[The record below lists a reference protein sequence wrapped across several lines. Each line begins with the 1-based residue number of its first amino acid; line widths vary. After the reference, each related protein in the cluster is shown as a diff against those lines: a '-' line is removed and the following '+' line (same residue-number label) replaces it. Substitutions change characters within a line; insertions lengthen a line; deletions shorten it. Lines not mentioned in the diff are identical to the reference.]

1 MVLEAQNKLQRIVA
15 LHEELAGVN
24 DLDILLEHILTRARQ
39 FMRADAG
46 SIYVR
51 DGEMLKFSYTQN
63 DTLRRRLP
71 PGKKLIYTTF
81 CIPINPASI
90 AGYVASTGRA
100 LNIPDAYALAPD
112 LPYHFN
118 REYDDL
124 SDYRTHSVLTVPL
137 RTSQGAI
144 VGVLQL
150 INALDDADRPMPFAG
165 EDEQTIGLFANSAA
179 VALER
184 AQMTRA
190 LILRMMSMAELRDP
204 KETGAHV
211 NRVGAFSVEIYETWA
226 RARGLPSAEIDRQR
240 DLLRLAAMLHDVGKV
255 AISDV
260 ILKKPGRLTPEEFTA
275 MKEHARMGYR
285 LFINPCSPFDAAAA
299 AVALSHHEC
308 WDGAGYPGHVDPATG
323 EPRPGHLDAAG
334 KPRGLRGEEIPLF
347 GRVVAVADV
356 YDALRSRRVYKDA
369 MDEGAVLE
377 IIAAERGKKFDP
389 ALVDAFF
396 ACHEVLCSI
405 GERYAEA

>member
-1 MVLEAQNKLQRIVA
+1 MVLEAQSKLQRIVE
-15 LHEELAGVN
+15 LHDELAGVN
-24 DLDILLEHILTRARQ
+24 DLDILLEHVLTRARQ

-46 SIYVR
+46 SIYIR
-51 DGEMLKFSYTQN
+51 DGETLKFSYTQN
-63 DTLRRRLP
+63 DTLRRRLA

-81 CIPINPASI
+81 SIPINHTSI
-90 AGYVASTGRA
+90 AGYVASTGMA
-100 LNIPDAYALAPD
+100 LNIPDAYALSPD

-118 REYDDL
+118 RGYDDL
-124 SDYRTHSVLTVPL
+124 SDYRTHSMLTVPL

-150 INALDDADRPMPFAG
+150 INALDDYGQAMPFSD
-165 EDEQTIGLFANSAA
+165 EDEQTIGLFATSAA

-204 KETGAHV
+204 RETGAHV

-226 RARGLPSAEIDRQR
+226 QAQGLTQAEIDRQR
-240 DLLRLAAMLHDVGKV
+240 DLLRIAAMLHDVGKV

-260 ILKKPGRLTPEEFTA
+260 ILKKPGRFTPEEFEA
-275 MKEHARMGYR
+275 MKGHTHLGYR
-285 LFINPCSPFDAAAA
+285 LFVNPCSPFDTAAAT
-299 AVALSHHEC
+299 VALTHHEC
-308 WDGAGYPGHVDPATG
+308 WDGGGYPGHVNPATG
-323 EPRPGHLDAAG
+323 EPLPDHLGEGG
-334 KPRGLRGEEIPLF
+334 KPLGLRGEEIPLF
-347 GRVVAVADV
+347 GRIVSIADV

-369 MDEGAVLE
+369 MDEGEVLD
-377 IIAAERGKKFDP
+377 IIASERGKKFDP

-396 ACHEVLCSI
+396 ACHEVLYSI
-405 GERYAEA
+405 GARYAGT